1 MQNELWTVSPA
12 WFHGRSEIDM
22 LFQPASRF
30 RWTGH
35 LCQKLVREFE
45 DQNIHTTFRQLRSAQ
60 AALLFS
66 VSWGDWFHR
75 LCRRWGVRTVL
86 RVDGFLVP
94 SYFDNRPQPEG
105 YQDRRL
111 KLSDM
116 AQNYRLQRD
125 LFLSDFVV
133 YQSAFSKQMADE
145 FLYNRRGISPSSTMA
160 LTCSAFIPAR
170 RAAGAGDCCRQ
181 DRYGT
186 SIC

>member
-1 MQNELWTVSPA
+1 MFFSTCVPLLVDQAPLPK
-12 WFHGRSEIDM
+12 D
-22 LFQPASRF
+22 
-30 RWTGH
+30 
-35 LCQKLVREFE
+35 CVRELE

-66 VSWGDWFHR
+66 VSWGDWSHR
-75 LCRRWGVRTVL
+75 LCRRWDVRTVL

-133 YQSAFSKQMADE
+133 YQSALQQTDGGRVSLQ
-145 FLYNRRGISPSSTMA
+145 
-160 LTCSAFIPAR
+160 PAR
-170 RAAGAGDCCRQ
+170 QFRHRPQ
-181 DRYGT
+181 WR
-186 SIC
+186 